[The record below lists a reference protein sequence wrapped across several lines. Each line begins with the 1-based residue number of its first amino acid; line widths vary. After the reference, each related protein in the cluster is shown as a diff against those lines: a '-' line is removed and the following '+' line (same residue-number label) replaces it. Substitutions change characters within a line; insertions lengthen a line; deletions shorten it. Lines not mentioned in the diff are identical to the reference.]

1 MTALLPSLRDRITQA
16 RTSQAQG
23 EPDDAAPQPGPVSPD
38 GPASPEIDPKKAA
51 RRKVLRE
58 RFLTWLPLVLVLV
71 GVAVLLYPVMATQ
84 HNNDEQQRLASM
96 YTAAVN
102 AADPDTITAKRAS
115 AEAYNNSLEGAP
127 ILDPWLESQRPDT
140 PQYQAYLHEL
150 DIDTVMARIVV
161 PSIHVSLPIYHG
173 TETRTLADGVGHL
186 FGTSLPIGGPST
198 HAVLTGHTGLP
209 TATMFDNLTQVKKGD
224 AFYISSLGQTLKY
237 EVTDITVVKPEET
250 DSLRKVPGRD
260 LVTLVTCTPYG
271 VNSHRLLVTG
281 ERVPMDPTAAAAEEA
296 EALPTPM
303 QTWMKVV
310 VVAVVIILAVVF
322 GILGRLWWLR
332 RRARL
337 ASGAERAEGTDD
349 STDTGFPRDAQ
360 DTADKV
366 DDVGGVDHWPG
377 RHLKDMAASPAV
389 CTADVAGEPS
399 DDPPVGPQ
407 PREP

>member
-1 MTALLPSLRDRITQA
+1 M
-16 RTSQAQG
+16 
-23 EPDDAAPQPGPVSPD
+23 
-38 GPASPEIDPKKAA
+38 
-51 RRKVLRE
+51 RE
-58 RFLTWLPLVLVLV
+58 RFLNWLPLVLVLV

-84 HNNDEQQRLASM
+84 HNNDEQQRLANM
-96 YTAAVN
+96 YTATVN

-150 DIDTVMARIVV
+150 DIDPVMARIVV

-281 ERVPMDPTAAAAEEA
+281 ERVPMDPTTAAAEEA

-303 QTWMKVV
+303 QTWMKVI
-310 VVAVVIILAVVF
+310 VVAVVIILAVVS

-337 ASGAERAEGTDD
+337 ASGAERAKGTDD

-389 CTADVAGEPS
+389 CTANVAGEPS